1 MTNENDFVLDPYSG
15 VGSAML
21 AALKNGRRAIGC
33 EKEEQFMSLAKE
45 RVVQLESGAL
55 PYRPIGK
62 PIHKPTGKEKVAQRP
77 EEWDLL
83 SNS

>member
-1 MTNENDFVLDPYSG
+1 MTNENDIVLDPYSG

-21 AALKNGRRAIGC
+21 AALKNERKAIGC
-33 EKEEQFMSLAKE
+33 EKEEAFMELAKE
-45 RVVQLESGAL
+45 RVVQLENGNL
-55 PYRPIGK
+55 PYRPLGK

-83 SNS
+83 NQ